1 MPQPR
6 QLPLELNSAIE
17 NLEKLESEVTSVI
30 HKLLSY
36 AGPSWREP
44 DKLQPVL
51 MDIKLTV
58 LRLRSSLHD
67 LSEFSEG
74 VLGNALNASDKGEF
88 LATRCTSRIFHSNI
102 FLLRGALV
110 PNNLFWK

>member
-1 MPQPR
+1 MPQRVPQPR
-6 QLPLELNSAIE
+6 PLPLELNSAIE
-17 NLEKLESEVTSVI
+17 NLEKLESEVTSAI

-36 AGPSWREP
+36 AGPSWRER

-74 VLGNALNASDKGEF
+74 VLGNALNASDKSEF
-88 LATRCTSRIFHSNI
+88 LVIQIFH
-102 FLLRGALV
+102 FHWVLRV
-110 PNNLFWK
+110 V